1 MRCRRLERNLFREWY
16 ETAIRSSMFVWAV
29 LRKDRT
35 KDTDLVTSPIVIH
48 KELVS
53 SHDVLAKVPSGAKI
67 SI

>member
-1 MRCRRLERNLFREWY
+1 MRCRRLERNLFHEWY
-16 ETAIRSSMFVWAV
+16 ELSRIVWAV